1 MTIALPPP
9 LAAYFTADRAGDV
22 EAFLDLF
29 TEHAVVV
36 DERRTYTGRD
46 EIRAWKAGAAA
57 QYSYTAEP
65 FAIAAQDGQTIVT
78 AHLSGNFPGSPVD
91 LRYGFTLQDSRIE
104 RLEIAP

>member
-9 LAAYFTADRAGDV
+9 LAAYFAADQAGDA
-22 EAFLDLF
+22 EAFLGLF
-29 TEHAVVV
+29 AEHAVVI

-65 FAIAAQDGQTIVT
+65 FAMAAQDCQTIVT
-78 AHLSGNFPGSPVD
+78 AHLSGDFPGSPVD
-91 LRYGFTLQDSRIE
+91 LRYAFTLDGGQIA